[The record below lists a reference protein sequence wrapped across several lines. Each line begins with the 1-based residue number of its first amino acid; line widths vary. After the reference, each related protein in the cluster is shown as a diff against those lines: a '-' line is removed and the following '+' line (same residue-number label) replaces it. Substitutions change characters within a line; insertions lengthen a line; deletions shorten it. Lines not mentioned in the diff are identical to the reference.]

1 MMCSGAAPVP
11 TVVIAGQLIVLAAA
25 LAPPTCA
32 FARVAEASPLK
43 TWSVTTFTVVPTEPV
58 GDGALVEDVL
68 AEGGGADRGQGRPR
82 VAAAAVCGGR
92 VRRRVNG
99 RALLDDEHVVGQDR
113 VRGRD

>member
-1 MMCSGAAPVP
+1 MCSGAAPVP

-58 GDGALVEDVL
+58 GGVSVTAMLL
-68 AEGGGADRGQGRPR
+68 S
-82 VAAAAVCGGR
+82 AATAR
-92 VRRRVNG
+92 
-99 RALLDDEHVVGQDR
+99 L
-113 VRGRD
+113 